1 MFSNISIKRLMFIVT
16 SIMMVTLIVL
26 LVAANI
32 LLNRLAESEERS
44 EFMFNSMLVA
54 KEARFWTVQVQQFL
68 TDAGATGETDP
79 FEEAKESKVNAQMSL
94 ESLGAMV
101 PELKGRTDLLQKN
114 VERLHDI
121 GVQMA
126 RAYIDQGRD
135 AGNVIMKR
143 PGDGLDD
150 YSSKLADEMEG
161 LVTDLAKMLD
171 AAKEQTT
178 TMVTVTRSLVFWSS
192 MGLVLF
198 TLYVMSLLF
207 KRIVPPLR
215 RLRQSLRDIGE
226 GDGDLTVNLKVEGAD
241 EFTDVARS
249 FNIFVTRIQG
259 LVKQVAKDS
268 SQLAQAED
276 QVSQATGVTQQ
287 SMTELK
293 NETEQM
299 LQVMAELMARVEE
312 VQGHAE
318 SAAQSARNTD
328 EEAHRGADIV
338 KNTVGA
344 INLLARDVMQAADVM
359 AALEN
364 DVKEVGVVLDV
375 IKEIADQTN
384 LLALNAAIEAAR
396 AGEQGRGFAVVADE
410 VRKLAQRTQE
420 STQKI
425 NAIIGKLQSG
435 TAHAAQEMQK
445 GRQQAENS
453 VQQAALAG
461 DALQNIT
468 QAAASINQL
477 NEKIAAAVKVQS
489 VAATRINTSITN
501 TAGVARDTVA
511 ASHRVA
517 STIGEM
523 GALMGHLMQ
532 AVAQFHVSDA
542 GLDLSKAKTA
552 HLAWKSRLR
561 SFLDGNAAL
570 TTDQAVSHHHCDFGK
585 WYYSPEG
592 VVRYPHIPE
601 LKEVESPHENL
612 HRLIKEII
620 ECKNSGRMP
629 EAERK
634 YSDVERLSV
643 QIVQLLQAAE
653 TRSAA
658 EAG

>member
-1 MFSNISIKRLMFIVT
+1 MLNNMTIKRLMILVT
-16 SIMMVTLIVL
+16 AVMMVTLVTL
-26 LVAANI
+26 LLAANI
-32 LLNRLAESEERS
+32 LLNHLADSEERS

-54 KEARFWTVQVQQFL
+54 KEARFWTIQVQQFL
-68 TDAGATGETDP
+68 TDAGATGESDP

-94 ESLGAMV
+94 VSLGAMV
-101 PELKGRTDLLQKN
+101 PELKGKTDQLQKD

-126 RAYIDQGRD
+126 RAYIDQGRE
-135 AGNVIMKR
+135 AGNAIMKR

-150 YSSKLADEMEG
+150 FSSKLADEMDGMVGE
-161 LVTDLAKMLD
+161 LTKMLD
-171 AAKEQTT
+171 EAKAQTNR
-178 TMVTVTRSLVFWSS
+178 MVSMTRSLVFWSS
-192 MGLVLF
+192 MGLVAF
-198 TLYVMSLLF
+198 TFFVMSLLF

-226 GDGDLTVNLKVEGAD
+226 GDGDLTVNLKVEGED
-241 EFTDVARS
+241 EFTDVAKS
-249 FNIFVTRIQG
+249 FNIFVARIQR

-268 SQLAQAED
+268 GQLAKAED
-276 QVSQATGVTQQ
+276 QVSQATEATQH
-287 SMTELK
+287 SMTVLK
-293 NETEQM
+293 DETEQM
-299 LQVMAELMARVEE
+299 LQVMEELMARVQE
-312 VQGHAE
+312 VHSHAE
-318 SAAQSARNTD
+318 SAAQSSRNTD
-328 EEAHRGADIV
+328 EEAHRGAAIV
-338 KNTVGA
+338 SNTVDA
-344 INLLARDVMQAADVM
+344 INLLARDVMRAADVM
-359 AALEN
+359 SALED
-364 DVKEVGVVLDV
+364 DVKEVSVVLEV

-435 TAHAAQEMQK
+435 TSNAALEMKK

-461 DALQNIT
+461 DALANIT

-477 NEKIAAAVKVQS
+477 NEKIADAVKVQS
-489 VAATRINTSITN
+489 DAATRINNSITN
-501 TAGVARDTVA
+501 TAEVARETVL
-511 ASHRVA
+511 ASQNVS

-523 GALMGHLMQ
+523 GTLMGHLMD

-570 TTDQAVSHHHCDFGK
+570 SVDQAVSHHHCDFGK

-592 VVRYPHIPE
+592 AGRYPHITE
-601 LKEVESPHENL
+601 LKDVEAPHAEL
-612 HRLIKEII
+612 HKLIKEII
-620 ECKNSGRMP
+620 ELKHAGRKD
-629 EAERK
+629 EAERR
-634 YSDVERLSV
+634 YGEIETLSTR
-643 QIVQLLQAAE
+643 IVGLLQAAE
-653 TRSAA
+653 AKSA
-658 EAG
+658 G